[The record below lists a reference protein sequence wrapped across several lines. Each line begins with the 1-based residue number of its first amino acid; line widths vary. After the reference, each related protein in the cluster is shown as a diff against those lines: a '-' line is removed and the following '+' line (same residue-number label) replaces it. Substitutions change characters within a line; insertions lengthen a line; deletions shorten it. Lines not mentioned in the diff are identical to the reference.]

1 MTPLT
6 TYMYTTD
13 IQDGGT
19 VSATDEER
27 LPPGGFSLRHGFPAW
42 FGRASR
48 SAASSRQTSGSHPQ
62 TPRDNKG
69 KDMLGS
75 PGSVPSISS
84 SRLQGKTSQISIYEI
99 LHYLRSTF
107 DDAEVLDGIPL
118 DAAGNPGAWHAW
130 RSYRSKLSRTLPVT
144 KSKASAAGPEA
155 LREGESGV
163 TAPRNSSG
171 SSTMTTRKPGE
182 WNWEGVWEFRV
193 KKGLENSL
201 SESVLFGSTAGGD
214 DLVCYGCLDIHEEH
228 ADEAQIHF
236 LNMDDDHVQSVKEN
250 LIRSVESTAI

>member
-1 MTPLT
+1 
-6 TYMYTTD
+6 MYTTD
-13 IQDGGT
+13 IQDNGT

-62 TPRDNKG
+62 TPRGNKG
-69 KDMLGS
+69 VDTIGS
-75 PGSVPSISS
+75 PGSMLSISS
-84 SRLQGKTSQISIYEI
+84 SRLRGKTSQISIYEI

-107 DDAEVLDGIPL
+107 DDAEVLDGVQL

-130 RSYRSKLSRTLPVT
+130 RSHRMKIARSLAVVKGKQDT
-144 KSKASAAGPEA
+144 AGPVG
-155 LREGESGV
+155 LREDKSSSMAAK
-163 TAPRNSSG
+163 TASG

-182 WNWEGVWEFRV
+182 WNWEGVWDVRV

-214 DLVCYGCLDIHEEH
+214 DLVGNGCVYD
-228 ADEAQIHF
+228 
-236 LNMDDDHVQSVKEN
+236 
-250 LIRSVESTAI
+250 